1 MKLELNWRA
10 IIATS
15 LFVGFLIFYQYF
27 WLIWIGSFIFSVVI
41 AIIERHQISQIIKE
55 NVFLGFAT
63 TLLSVMAYFFA
74 KVSATHHFNEK
85 YGIFAEYLN
94 HSVIAWAGFV
104 GTIFLISIPCSCLTI
119 YFFFQ
124 ALKNRQLKELVK
136 GMELIVHTASCLW
149 ICLWLPPMYQ
159 LAEKHDKIL
168 LLLDAYEHSD
178 CQAPKNHVAI
188 RKDDK
193 TCYLIVPK
201 SFLELE
207 LQSYSS
213 KKP

>member
-15 LFVGFLIFYQYF
+15 LFFSFFIFHQYF
-27 WLIWIGSFIFSVVI
+27 WLFWFSSFVFSVVI
-41 AIIERHQISQIIKE
+41 AVIERHQISQVIKE
-55 NVFLGFAT
+55 NVFLGFT
-63 TLLSVMAYFFA
+63 ITLLSVMAYFFA
-74 KVSATHHFNEK
+74 KASAAHHFNSK

-94 HSVIAWAGFV
+94 HSVTAWAGFV
-104 GTIFLISIPCSCLTI
+104 GTIFLISIPCYLLTA
-119 YFFFQ
+119 YFVVQ
-124 ALKNRQLKELVK
+124 AARNSQLKKLVK
-136 GMELIVHTASCLW
+136 RMELIVHTASCLW

-159 LAEKHDKIL
+159 LADKYDKIL
-168 LLLDAYEHSD
+168 LLLDAYEYSD
-178 CQAPKNHVAI
+178 CHAPKNHIAI

-201 SFLELE
+201 AFFKLELNP
-207 LQSYSS
+207 YFS